1 MSDIDT
7 AFASLEFT
15 PAADMER
22 ASLQRRLSM
31 TFLFP
36 AAALPD
42 FAGDLA
48 CGYTVQPAGGKRCAA
63 YRTLYFDTPDF
74 AFFHAHRCGRRRR
87 EKVRIR
93 HYDDRKLSFFEVKQ
107 RMHALRTVKQRR
119 PRAFGDDRLHEQD
132 LWLVRK
138 CTRTRGALVPQ
149 VWTQF
154 QRLTLVSRADDERV
168 TLDFDLRF
176 RHLDR
181 EIALPRLAIAEVKQ
195 PRLSRRTPIMA
206 ALHRRGLRRRSFS
219 KYCAA
224 IVAMNPDIR
233 HNRLRPQ
240 LDVMEAIEN
249 E

>member
-7 AFASLEFT
+7 AFASLDFT

-36 AAALPD
+36 ASILPD

-48 CGYTVQPAGGKRCAA
+48 RQYTVQPAGEVRCAA

-74 AFFHAHRCGRRRR
+74 EFFHAHRCGRRRR

-93 HYDDRKLSFFEVKQ
+93 HYDDRGLSFFEVKQ
-107 RMHALRTVKQRR
+107 RVHSLKTIKQRR
-119 PRAFGDDRLHEQD
+119 TRAFGDDRLHEQD
-132 LWLVRK
+132 IWLVRQ
-138 CTRTRGALVPQ
+138 CAQTRGSLVPQ
-149 VWTQF
+149 VWTMF
-154 QRLTLVSRADDERV
+154 QRLTLVSRVDDERV
-168 TLDFDLRF
+168 TLDFNLRF
-176 RHLDR
+176 SHLGR
-181 EIALPRLAIAEVKQ
+181 EIGMPKLAIAEVKQ
-195 PRLSRRTPIMA
+195 PHLSRRTPIMA
-206 ALHRRGLRRRSFS
+206 ALRRRGLRRRRFS

-224 IVAMNPDIR
+224 IVAMHPDIH

-240 LDVMEAIEN
+240 LDVMEAIQHE
-249 E
+249 